1 MPNLMSQSHRHQPKM
16 AFANTNTFKK
26 LVSKRK
32 PTQLEFYLKNG
43 ASENIMSLVP
53 LSNKAFGEGMQRII
67 REIFGCEASTDTG
80 HDAVYRGH
88 NIEVKSARYW
98 SGKLDCKWQH
108 IMDDH
113 NYKWVLLALVDF
125 QDLKFWLVSKETIRA
140 HPEVFEQQG
149 NAEGQ
154 GRWCSMKKALPLA
167 HPVASREDL
176 DRIIA
181 SESV

>member
-1 MPNLMSQSHRHQPKM
+1 MHNLTSHTSLLNHKM
-16 AFANTNTFKK
+16 AFANTTTFKK
-26 LVSKRK
+26 LMNNLN

-43 ASENIMSLVP
+43 ASENIVRLIP

-67 REIFGCEASTDTG
+67 SEIFGFEASTNSG

-88 NIEVKSARYW
+88 NIEIKSARYW
-98 SGKLDCKWQH
+98 AGKLDCKWQH
-108 IMDDH
+108 IMADH

-125 QDLKFWLVSKETIRA
+125 QDLKFWVVSKETIRA
-140 HPEVFEQQG
+140 HPEVFVQQG

-154 GRWCSMKKALPLA
+154 GLWCSMKKALPLA

-176 DRIIA
+176 DRIIY
-181 SESV
+181 SELV